1 MNKLNN
7 CYKASVCDLEDQFIC
22 DVDVETSANFITL
35 IFPEG
40 IEKGSWEEGLNITF
54 FDDLKGLVTYKC
66 RLDRYTR
73 REKRMAANC
82 ILGREQRAVQR
93 RNDMKIRQNIT
104 ISIETKDESGKE
116 VTVEGVIKDISAGG
130 ILFTSD
136 HPFEMDQILSFNFD
150 KTDEP
155 IHLECQ
161 VIRIQPFKIM
171 VYGEEEEK
179 TGYGCRFINLHNS
192 TESVIRSYVFRQDLL
207 MRRKK

>member
-1 MNKLNN
+1 
-7 CYKASVCDLEDQFIC
+7 
-22 DVDVETSANFITL
+22 
-35 IFPEG
+35 
-40 IEKGSWEEGLNITF
+40 
-54 FDDLKGLVTYKC
+54 
-66 RLDRYTR
+66 
-73 REKRMAANC
+73 MAANC

-136 HPFEMDQILSFNFD
+136 YPFEMDQILSFNFD